1 MKKLNRRKFLEGSVS
16 LATGFYGASLI
27 SAAEGVSE
35 NWGIE
40 RLGLQLY
47 TMRKEMDSDF
57 EGTLARIAELG
68 YSEVEFAGYFDR
80 LPNEV
85 RKVLDTNGLISPAAH
100 IPWQSVRDNLDFE
113 IERALVLGQKN
124 IVIPYLGPNERTP

>member
-16 LATGFYGASLI
+16 LATGLYGASLI
-27 SAAEGVSE
+27 SAAEGVLANRS
-35 NWGIE
+35 IE

-47 TMRKEMDSDF
+47 TVRKEMDSDF

-68 YSEVEFAGYFDR
+68 YREVEFAGYFDR

-100 IPWQSVRDNLDFE
+100 IPWQSVRDNVDFE
-113 IERALVLGQKN
+113 IERALFVEN
-124 IVIPYLGPNERTP
+124 SDVAGPGRRRRATGK